1 MELTESVFFLISV
14 GKRKYYILLS
24 SAHTRFSMF
33 AEFYACKDPTDKA
46 ETSPFASP
54 ECETNILTLS
64 YISEG
69 ISGRNLTRPISDLLT
84 GQ

>member
-24 SAHTRFSMF
+24 SAHTRVSMF
-33 AEFYACKDPTDKA
+33 AEFYACKDPPDKA
-46 ETSPFASP
+46 ENSPFASP
-54 ECETNILTLS
+54 GCETNILTLS

-69 ISGRNLTRPISDLLT
+69 ISGRNLTRPISVLLI